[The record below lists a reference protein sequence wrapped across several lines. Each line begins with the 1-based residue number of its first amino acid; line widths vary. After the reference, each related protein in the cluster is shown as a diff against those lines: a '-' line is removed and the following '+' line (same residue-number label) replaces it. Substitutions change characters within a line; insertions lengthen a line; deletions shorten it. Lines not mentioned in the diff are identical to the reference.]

1 MLKHLSIKNVAV
13 IEEVNIDFYQGF
25 SVLTG
30 ETGAGKS
37 IIIDSIKLLKGDRG
51 SKAIIRSGE
60 EKARVTGVF
69 EVNDDVAREIAEI
82 LGSELESE
90 VIVSRELSTDGKNT
104 IRINGMP
111 ANLTMLKAVGENL
124 INIHGQHESTSLLS
138 VKTHM
143 NLLDSYGG
151 QEICPIL
158 KEYKEAYKN
167 CKEINEK
174 LESADTDEKERARRL
189 DMISYQIKEIEEA
202 NLIPGEDTE
211 LEERKI
217 ILNNS
222 AKISENINRAYD
234 TLYGGEEGTA
244 HDLLWSAINCLEKI
258 SGYDKDI
265 SDIYESLSGLAEEIG
280 EKIRDLRNISENL
293 SFDGEE
299 ADRIEERLDLI
310 ANLKRKYGSTVEE
323 ILEFYDKITQEEEE
337 LKNNEKSVED
347 LKAEFAHH
355 LKILNQ
361 KSDVLTALRQKYAK
375 ILSEKVM
382 EELKDLNMANVEFMV
397 SIKRAETHGP
407 SGIDDVEFMV
417 GTNIGEE
424 IKPLAKIASGGE
436 LSRIMLAIK
445 SVILDFDKV
454 KTSVFDEIDTG
465 VSGAAAQK
473 IGEKLLKMSK
483 NNSVICITHLPQI
496 AALADNHYLIEKEV
510 QNSRTSTKVKLLD
523 YEQRT
528 DEIARTLSGNEITEI
543 TRNNAKQLLDRKK

>member
-51 SKAIIRSGE
+51 SKTIIRSGE
-60 EKARVTGVF
+60 EKARVTGGF

-82 LGSELESE
+82 LGSDAESE

-104 IRINGMP
+104 IRINGIP
-111 ANLTMLKAVGENL
+111 ANLTMLKAVGEKL

-143 NLLDSYGG
+143 DLLDSYGG
-151 QEICPIL
+151 QEISPIL
-158 KEYKEAYKN
+158 KEYREAYKK

-258 SGYDKDI
+258 SGFDKDV
-265 SDIYESLSGLAEEIG
+265 SDIYDSLSSLAEEIG

-310 ANLKRKYGSTVEE
+310 ANLKRKYGSTIEE
-323 ILEFYDKITQEEEE
+323 ILDFYDKITQEEEE

-347 LKAEFAHH
+347 LKAEFALH
-355 LKILNQ
+355 LKSLNQ
-361 KSDVLTALRQKYAK
+361 KADVLTALRQKYAK

-382 EELKDLNMANVEFMV
+382 GELKDLNMANVEFLV
-397 SIKRAETHGP
+397 SVKRAETHGP
-407 SGIDDVEFMV
+407 CGIDDVEFMV

-523 YEQRT
+523 YDQRT

-543 TRNNAKQLLDRKK
+543 TRNNARQLLDRKK